1 MVNTRINIQFEKMRS
16 INSLFKC
23 LVFAVIILTSCSDDE
38 DPAVVSFSERDIELV
53 TDTLTP
59 VTINMDISPAS
70 PSSSSI
76 RIIAPQN
83 TYGEKFTTVPQLE
96 NGEINVPVEPGESQV
111 SFELNLLESGI
122 GFEDFDQEFEII
134 ATGPGLVTNPFE
146 GRFSFFNLVN
156 ERVQEDDLPFI
167 ENFDVCGPNGSF
179 ELPPEDWTIIN
190 VAQNSFGTGGF
201 FCYNGQGVTGVGTNP
216 FTPDGEATSGDDYS
230 EAWLISPII
239 SLGAADDPVLSFDF
253 DRRFDAPID
262 NNTLAYGLRIST
274 DYDGT
279 NFENATWQVFQPA
292 VDAMT
297 ANDPGFD
304 SIANTG
310 NLSLEDY
317 EGQDISIAFIYRA
330 VDAYFQATSI
340 RIANVR
346 VE

>member
-1 MVNTRINIQFEKMRS
+1 MTS
-16 INSLFKC
+16 INTLSKFLALAIFSL
-23 LVFAVIILTSCSDDE
+23 LVACSDDDE
-38 DPAVVSFSERDIELV
+38 IGTVSFSDREIQIV

-59 VTINMDISPAS
+59 VNINLDISPSS
-70 PSSSSI
+70 PTTSSI

-83 TYGEKFTTVPQLE
+83 NYGEKFTTVPQLE
-96 NGEINVPVEPGESQV
+96 NGEINIPVQPGQTSV
-111 SFELNLLESGI
+111 SFQLDLLESGI
-122 GFEDFDQEFEII
+122 GFDDFEQEFEII
-134 ATGPGLVTNPFE
+134 ATGSGLQTNPFE

-156 ERVQEDDLPFI
+156 ERVQEDDLPFV

-179 ELPPEDWTIIN
+179 ELPPENWTIID
-190 VAQNSFGTGGF
+190 VAQNSFNTGGF
-201 FCYNGQGVTGVGTNP
+201 FCYTDQGVTGVGTNP

-230 EAWLISPII
+230 ESWLISPNI
-239 SLGAADDPVLSFDF
+239 SLGAAEDPVLSFDF

-262 NNTLAYGLRIST
+262 DDTLAYGLQIAT

-279 NFENATWQVFQPA
+279 NFETANWQVFQPA

-340 RIANVR
+340 RIADVR
-346 VE
+346 VEEL